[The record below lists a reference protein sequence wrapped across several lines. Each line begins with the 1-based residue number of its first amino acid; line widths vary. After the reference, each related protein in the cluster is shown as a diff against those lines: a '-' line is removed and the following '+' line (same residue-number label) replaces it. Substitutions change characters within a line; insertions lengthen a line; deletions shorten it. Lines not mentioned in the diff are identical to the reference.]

1 MGQTVE
7 IILPK
12 NTTPLDAVLYLAML
26 VSRPEKV
33 DPMLDTVREITAQS
47 SAKSNE
53 LSAQEQAKLQ
63 AVCNKLA
70 TYLINEEQLRGF
82 TKEDLERRLQER
94 FDAGVARRWWGLK
107 LFTIIGS
114 GLTLGLL
121 SLFIR
126 PPQPIPD
133 PKLFITFHI
142 LLAIPTVFT
151 IISLGAAWF
160 FFSAL
165 KHFKTELRRAY
176 TITALGIAL
185 LGIAHMQMPIIGYLN
200 QFGGAW
206 IHDGAIGFMYVL
218 PHSLLFVGSVIFA
231 RLVGV
236 RNRFTSVPAVVT
248 ATLVG
253 ILLTVLYPHSPAQ
266 WSETFF
272 DIATSTYPLAVV
284 ASGVAAINSY
294 MISRRIND
302 IFRLPLRWLGHTNVL
317 LVVSVGHILIVRL
330 VFTYYNFWV
339 DYGLIMLPYFLA
351 SLAALRAGYLF
362 NRVSRY

>member
-7 IILPK
+7 ITLPK
-12 NTTPLDAVLYLAML
+12 NTSPLDAVLYLAML

-47 SAKSNE
+47 STKNNG

-63 AVCNKLA
+63 TVCNKLA
-70 TYLINEEQLRGF
+70 TYLITEEQLRGF

-94 FDAGVARRWWGLK
+94 FEAGIAHRWWGLK
-107 LFTIIGS
+107 LATIIGG
-114 GLTLGLL
+114 GLVLGLL
-121 SLFIR
+121 SLLIR

-165 KHFKTELRRAY
+165 KHFKAGLRRAY
-176 TITALGIAL
+176 TITALGIVM
-185 LGIAHMQMPIIGYLN
+185 LGIAHMQMPVIGYLN

-206 IHDGAIGFMYVL
+206 IHDGAIGFMYIL

-236 RNRFTSVPAVVT
+236 RNRFTTMPTVLA
-248 ATLVG
+248 ACLVG
-253 ILLTVLYPHSPAQ
+253 ILFTVVYPHSPAQ
-266 WSETFF
+266 WGEAFF
-272 DIATSTYPLAVV
+272 DIATSTYPLAIVT
-284 ASGVAAINSY
+284 SSVAAINFY
-294 MISRRIND
+294 MISRHIND

-317 LVVSVGHILIVRL
+317 LAVSVGHILIIRL
-330 VFTYYNFWV
+330 LFTYYNFWV